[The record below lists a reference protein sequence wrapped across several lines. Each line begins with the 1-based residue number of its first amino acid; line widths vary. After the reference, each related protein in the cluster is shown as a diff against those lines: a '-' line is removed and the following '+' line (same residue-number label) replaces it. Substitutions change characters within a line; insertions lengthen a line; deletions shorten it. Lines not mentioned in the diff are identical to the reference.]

1 MTNLPRAGSIAGLRS
16 QIAAVRAD
24 VRLSRRIRDNLV
36 AYVFVSP
43 WLTALLV
50 FFAYPILASFY
61 FAFTRYNVLSEPI
74 WVGLNNFVT
83 IFFKD
88 PLYWKSVGNTL
99 YFAFLSVPLTL
110 AVSLFLAV
118 LLNQKLAGIGLYR
131 TIYYLP
137 SLVPAV
143 ATTFI
148 WRLILE
154 PRWGLL
160 NVGLDSVGL
169 PTLGWLESAAWSKPA
184 LIIMSIWM
192 GCGGPM
198 VVFLA
203 GLKDIP
209 QSLLEAAEIDGA
221 NAAQRFR
228 HVTLPLLTPTIFFN
242 LIIGLISGLQVFA
255 SAFVAASAQNA
266 AGTSTAGPLSSLL
279 MYMIHLYRY
288 GFRYFDMGIASAMAV
303 VMFAVLAVITY
314 ALVRTSNLWVYYEG
328 QSRD

>member
-1 MTNLPRAGSIAGLRS
+1 MAGLRN
-16 QIAAVRAD
+16 QIAAFRAD
-24 VRLSRRIRDNLV
+24 VRLTRRIRDNLV
-36 AYVFVSP
+36 AYVFLSP

-61 FAFTRYNVLSEPI
+61 FAFTRYNVLSDPV
-74 WVGLNNFVT
+74 WVGFNNFVT

-88 PLYWKSVGNTL
+88 ALYWRSVGNTL
-99 YFAFLSVPLTL
+99 YFALLSVPLTL
-110 AVSLFLAV
+110 AVALFLAV
-118 LLNQKLAGIGLYR
+118 LLNQRLAGIGVYR

-160 NVGLDSVGL
+160 NLGLAFVGL
-169 PTLGWLESAAWSKPA
+169 PTLGWLESATWSKPA

-221 NAAQRFR
+221 NAPQRFR

-242 LIIGLISGLQVFA
+242 LIIGLIAGLQVFA

-266 AGTSTAGPLSSLL
+266 AGTATAGPLSSLL

-303 VMFAVLAVITY
+303 VMFVVLAAITY
-314 ALVRTSNLWVYYEG
+314 LLVRTSNLWVYYEG
-328 QSRD
+328 QGRD

>member
-1 MTNLPRAGSIAGLRS
+1 VTDLPRIGTLAGIRH
-16 QIAAVRAD
+16 QIAAYRAD
-24 VRLSRRIRDNLV
+24 VRLSRRIKDNLV
-36 AYVFVSP
+36 AYVFVAP
-43 WLTALLV
+43 WLTSLLV
-50 FFAYPILASFY
+50 FFTYPILASFY
-61 FAFTRYNVLSEPI
+61 FAFTRYNVLSDPV
-74 WVGLNNFVT
+74 WVGTNNFVT

-88 PLYWKSVGNTL
+88 PLYWRAVGNTL
-99 YFAFLSVPLTL
+99 YFAFLSIPLTL

-118 LLNQKLAGIGLYR
+118 LLNQKLGGIGVYR

-160 NVGLDSVGL
+160 NIGLDFIGL
-169 PTLGWLESAAWSKPA
+169 PTLGWLESAAWSKPS

-209 QSLLEAAEIDGA
+209 QSLLEAASIDGA
-221 NAAQRFR
+221 NAFHRFR
-228 HVTLPLLTPTIFFN
+228 LVTLPLLTPTIFFN
-242 LIIGLISGLQVFA
+242 LVIGLISGMQVFA
-255 SAFVAASAQNA
+255 TAFVAASAQNA

-288 GFRYFDMGIASAMAV
+288 AFRYFDMGIASAMAV
-303 VMFAVLAVITY
+303 VMFVVLALITY
-314 ALVRTSNLWVYYEG
+314 LLVRSANLWVYYEG
-328 QSRD
+328 QGRE